1 MNLMQAWLI
10 INNLQRYFV
19 SVLLLFVMRAEEQ
32 SLISSLVEEIG
43 MKSQDVNA
51 TFNELSKSLS

>member
-1 MNLMQAWLI
+1 M
-10 INNLQRYFV
+10 